1 MDARL
6 TCHIP
11 EGTGGVMCIM
21 QVKVC
26 KRTLKSV
33 IGAKA
38 VSLHAFNNKM
48 LKEWILL
55 LFENKKNFETNLLL

>member
-1 MDARL
+1 
-6 TCHIP
+6 
-11 EGTGGVMCIM
+11 MCIV

-33 IGAKA
+33 IGTETVA
-38 VSLHAFNNKM
+38 LRAFNNDM

-55 LFENKKNFETNLLL
+55 LFENTKNFETNLLL